1 MESRGER
8 AGVPKEFN
16 TWLIEEEGA
25 EAEAAKRPAAGEVIV
40 SIKSMDGNYLRYD
53 PASGLVANSP
63 TSVQTWKKRMHAN
76 SSAHSLR
83 LSS

>member
-1 MESRGER
+1 M
-8 AGVPKEFN
+8 PKEFN

-40 SIKSMDGNYLRYD
+40 SIKSMDGTFLRYD